1 MAFLNPLFLFGLLA
15 AGIPLVIHLWNRRR
29 VVTIDFSSLI
39 FLTAAHRENA
49 RRFQLRQLL
58 ILLLRMAIIALIAL
72 ALARP
77 FLTLGLPVASVRAKT
92 DVVIVLDN
100 SYSMAYQD
108 INGIRFE
115 KAKTLATD
123 IIDTLRHGDS
133 AALILMS
140 DIPKPIFRQL
150 TPDLES
156 VITAINDTETSYRT
170 TNVQSSLELAHE
182 ILTERK
188 GEVTAPLHKEIY
200 LISDFARNGW
210 KNWGRLPNRSGA
222 RISLIPVAEGDAHN
236 ISIKEIRPSNQLIG
250 VDLPFQLNVTTV
262 NHSVAPLDQ
271 NILTLFIG
279 GEKQKTMSFSAAA
292 NQSLNTALTY
302 NFSTP
307 GTHIGHFTLTDDRLN
322 IDNQRYFA
330 LDALGEVRVLCVGEQ
345 TEYLTL
351 ALNPHRHSGHPSA
364 VSRQQESLVE
374 TGEKD
379 SNRYSDQLIA
389 DSRLPT
395 ANVMIL
401 PTQCTPVDFE
411 TFPLEDYD
419 VIILADVLTM
429 SRQINAQ
436 LQEFIRQGK
445 SIIVFVSSRTEATS
459 YNGFSNVWLPAQLGS
474 TLTWTPPQR
483 VQAYQEIHPIFD
495 IFPSEGFSMQYAPQF
510 YNGMALQP
518 VSESNVIAR
527 FGDDTPFLVER
538 SQGTGTVLLYNC
550 GLMAVSRQQS
560 GVSGRFVGAGLVPA
574 PNGQPQGI
582 APTPENRLTDNRQP
596 MLSDSHYTNDLLVN
610 PYFLPMLQ
618 QSVLYATVS
627 SKNFLTWGGHIGDT
641 YTAHYPRSAGGKAAI
656 HLMPVNSQQPAE
668 GSAQP
673 PQVPRTE
680 NREPKAKSHST
691 VVPIAEDG
699 TLRFQGTER
708 PGIYQIEVQTQD
720 RTQRDFF
727 AVNVDT
733 TEADL
738 TEISLA
744 QAAARIGAQ
753 TAADPEIEG
762 NAAAVDTYNVKRH
775 GREIWGE
782 LLVLV
787 VCLMLLES
795 FLSNREGA
803 LTVGEV

>member
-15 AGIPLVIHLWNRRR
+15 TGIPLVIHIWNRRR

-39 FLTAAHRENA
+39 FITAAHRENA

-58 ILLLRMAIIALIAL
+58 ILLLRMAIIALIAF

-92 DVVIVLDN
+92 DVIIVLDN

-108 INGIRFE
+108 VNGIRLD
-115 KAKTLATD
+115 KAKALATD

-140 DIPKPIFRQL
+140 DIPTPVFRQL
-150 TPDLES
+150 TPDIES
-156 VITAINDTETSYRT
+156 VTAAINDTETSYRT
-170 TNVQSSLELAHE
+170 TNVQPSLELAHE
-182 ILTERK
+182 ILAESK
-188 GEVTAPLHKEIY
+188 QLNKEIY
-200 LISDFARNGW
+200 LISDFAQNGW
-210 KNWGRLPNRSGA
+210 ANWNRLPNRSGA
-222 RISLIPVAEGDAHN
+222 RISLIPIAEGEAHN

-262 NHSVAPLDQ
+262 NHSVAPLNQ

-292 NQSLNTALTY
+292 NESLNTALTY

-307 GTHIGHFTLTDDRLN
+307 GTHIGYLTLTDDRLN

-330 LDALGEVRVLCVGEQ
+330 LDAVGEVRVLCVGEQ

-351 ALNPHRHSGHPSA
+351 ALNPHKNGYRSSVVGRRLRGESVKSDPS
-364 VSRQQESLVE
+364 L
-374 TGEKD
+374 T
-379 SNRYSDQLIA
+379 
-389 DSRLPT
+389 DSRKLIT
-395 ANVMIL
+395 DNYSNTMIL
-401 PTQCTPVDFE
+401 PTQCTPDEFV

-419 VIILADVLTM
+419 VIVLADVLTM
-429 SRQINAQ
+429 SPQINAR

-445 SIIVFVSSRTEATS
+445 SIIAFVSDRSNATS
-459 YNGFSNVWLPAQLGS
+459 YNAPDNVWLPARLGS
-474 TLTWTPPQR
+474 PLTWTPPQQVR
-483 VQAYQEIHPIFD
+483 VYEETHPIFD

-510 YNGMALQP
+510 YNGIALQAS
-518 VSESNVIAR
+518 SESNVIAR

-538 SQGTGTVLLYNC
+538 SQGTSTVLLYNC
-550 GLMAVSRQQS
+550 GLFVQQMTTSNVS
-560 GVSGRFVGAGLVPA
+560 
-574 PNGQPQGI
+574 
-582 APTPENRLTDNRQP
+582 TTT
-596 MLSDSHYTNDLLVN
+596 YTNDLLVN

-618 QSVLYATVS
+618 QSVLYTTIAS
-627 SKNFLTWGGHIGDT
+627 NNLLTWSGHIGDT
-641 YTAHYPRSAGGKAAI
+641 YTAHYPRSAGGKASIRLMETDSRQQEEVSSPETSLPMETNDSRQFPIAI
-656 HLMPVNSQQPAE
+656 L
-668 GSAQP
+668 
-673 PQVPRTE
+673 
-680 NREPKAKSHST
+680 
-691 VVPIAEDG
+691 PIAEDG

-708 PGIYQIEVQTQD
+708 PGIYQIEVRTQD
-720 RTQRDFF
+720 SIQRDFF

-738 TEISLA
+738 TEIPLA
-744 QAAARIGAQ
+744 QAAARVGAQ
-753 TAADPEIEG
+753 TTADPEIEG
-762 NAAAVDTYNVKRH
+762 TTVAADAYNVKRH

-795 FLSNREGA
+795 FLSNREST
-803 LTVGEV
+803 LTTGEV

>member
-1 MAFLNPLFLFGLLA
+1 MAFLNPFFLFGLLA

-39 FLTAAHRENA
+39 FITAAHRENA

-108 INGIRFE
+108 INGVRLD
-115 KAKTLATD
+115 KAKTLAAD

-140 DIPKPIFRQL
+140 DIPKPVFRQL
-150 TPDLES
+150 TPDIES
-156 VITAINDTETSYRT
+156 VVAAINDTETSYRT
-170 TNVQSSLELAHE
+170 TNVQPSLELAHE
-182 ILTERK
+182 ILTES
-188 GEVTAPLHKEIY
+188 EQLNKEIY
-200 LISDFARNGW
+200 LISDFAQNGW
-210 KNWGRLPNRSGA
+210 ENWNRLPNRSGA
-222 RISLIPVAEGDAHN
+222 RISLIPVAEGEAHN

-279 GEKQKTMSFSAAA
+279 GEKQRTMSFSVAAHE
-292 NQSLNTALTY
+292 SLNTTLTY

-307 GTHIGHFTLTDDRLN
+307 GTHIGYFTLTDDRLN

-345 TEYLTL
+345 AEYLTL
-351 ALNPHRHSGHPSA
+351 ALNPHTD
-364 VSRQQESLVE
+364 SRQSSVSIGLHQQRDFLG
-374 TGEKD
+374 T
-379 SNRYSDQLIA
+379 RRPPTA
-389 DSRLPT
+389 DSRPLT
-395 ANVMIL
+395 ANTMIL
-401 PTQCTPVDFE
+401 PTQCTPDEFV

-419 VIILADVLTM
+419 VIVLADVLTI
-429 SRQINAQ
+429 SRQMSAQ
-436 LQEFIRQGK
+436 LQEFTRQGK
-445 SIIVFVSSRTEATS
+445 SIIIFVSNRSNATS
-459 YNGFSNVWLPAQLGS
+459 YNESGNVWLPARLGS
-474 TLTWTPPQR
+474 PLKWTPPQR
-483 VQAYQEIHPIFD
+483 VQAYEEIHPIFD
-495 IFPSEGFSMQYAPQF
+495 IFPSEGFSIQYAPQF
-510 YNGMALQP
+510 YNGIALQP
-518 VSESNVIAR
+518 SSGSNVIAR

-538 SQGTGTVLLYNC
+538 SQGASTVLLYNC

-560 GVSGRFVGAGLVPA
+560 AVSGQQESG
-574 PNGQPQGI
+574 
-582 APTPENRLTDNRQP
+582 TSPENLLTDGFRQP
-596 MLSDSHYTNDLLVN
+596 ITDSPYTNDLFVN

-618 QSVLYATVS
+618 QSVLYTTIAS
-627 SKNFLTWGGHIGDT
+627 SHLLTWGGHIGDT
-641 YTAHYPRSAGGKAAI
+641 YTAHYPRSAGGKASIYLIAVSGQPSAI
-656 HLMPVNSQQPAE
+656 SRQQE
-668 GSAQP
+668 GIGSP
-673 PQVPRTE
+673 ETSLLRTDGFQ
-680 NREPKAKSHST
+680 RFPIAML
-691 VVPIAEDG
+691 PIAEDG

-708 PGIYQIEVQTQD
+708 PGIYQVEVRTQGSI
-720 RTQRDFF
+720 QRDFF

-738 TEISLA
+738 TEIPLA
-744 QAAARIGAQ
+744 QAATRIGAES
-753 TAADPEIEG
+753 ADPETNETTVV
-762 NAAAVDTYNVKRH
+762 ADAYNVKRH

-795 FLSNREGA
+795 FLSNR
-803 LTVGEV
+803 LSNY

>member
-15 AGIPLVIHLWNRRR
+15 TGIPLVIHLWNRRR

-39 FLTAAHRENA
+39 FITAAHRENA

-58 ILLLRMAIIALIAL
+58 ILLLRMAIIALIAF

-92 DVVIVLDN
+92 DVIIVLDN

-108 INGIRFE
+108 VNGIRLD

-140 DIPKPIFRQL
+140 DIPTPVFRQL
-150 TPDLES
+150 TPDIES
-156 VITAINDTETSYRT
+156 VTAAINETKTSYRT
-170 TNVQSSLELAHE
+170 TNVQPSLELAHE
-182 ILTERK
+182 ILAESK
-188 GEVTAPLHKEIY
+188 QLNKEIY
-200 LISDFARNGW
+200 LISDFAQNGW
-210 KNWGRLPNRSGA
+210 ANWNRLPNRSGA
-222 RISLIPVAEGDAHN
+222 RISLIPIAEGEAHN

-262 NHSVAPLDQ
+262 NHSVAPLNQ

-292 NQSLNTALTY
+292 NESLNTALTY

-307 GTHIGHFTLTDDRLN
+307 GTHIGYLTLTDDRLN

-330 LDALGEVRVLCVGEQ
+330 LDAVGEVRVLCVGEQ

-351 ALNPHRHSGHPSA
+351 ALNPHKSGYRSSVVGRRLRGESVKSDPS
-364 VSRQQESLVE
+364 L
-374 TGEKD
+374 T
-379 SNRYSDQLIA
+379 
-389 DSRLPT
+389 DSRKLIT
-395 ANVMIL
+395 DNYSNTMIL
-401 PTQCTPVDFE
+401 PTQCTPDEFV

-419 VIILADVLTM
+419 VIVLADVLTM
-429 SRQINAQ
+429 SRQINAR

-445 SIIVFVSSRTEATS
+445 SIIAFVSDRSNATS
-459 YNGFSNVWLPAQLGS
+459 YNAPDNVWLPARLGS
-474 TLTWTPPQR
+474 PLTWTPPQQVR
-483 VQAYQEIHPIFD
+483 VYEETHPIFD

-510 YNGMALQP
+510 YNGIALQP
-518 VSESNVIAR
+518 SSESNVIAR

-538 SQGTGTVLLYNC
+538 SQGTSTVLLYNC
-550 GLMAVSRQQS
+550 GLFVQQMSTSNVS
-560 GVSGRFVGAGLVPA
+560 
-574 PNGQPQGI
+574 
-582 APTPENRLTDNRQP
+582 TTT
-596 MLSDSHYTNDLLVN
+596 YTNDLLVN

-618 QSVLYATVS
+618 QSVLYTTIAS
-627 SKNFLTWGGHIGDT
+627 NNLLTWSGHIGDT
-641 YTAHYPRSAGGKAAI
+641 YTAHYPRSAGGKASIRLMETDSRQQEEVSSPETSFPMETNDSRQFPIAI
-656 HLMPVNSQQPAE
+656 L
-668 GSAQP
+668 
-673 PQVPRTE
+673 
-680 NREPKAKSHST
+680 
-691 VVPIAEDG
+691 PIAEDG

-708 PGIYQIEVQTQD
+708 PGIYQIEVRTQD
-720 RTQRDFF
+720 SIQRDFF

-738 TEISLA
+738 TEIPLA
-744 QAAARIGAQ
+744 QAAARVGAQ
-753 TAADPEIEG
+753 TTADPEIEG
-762 NAAAVDTYNVKRH
+762 TTVAADAYNVKRH

-795 FLSNREGA
+795 FLSNREST
-803 LTVGEV
+803 LTTGEV